1 MRVLLVEVA
10 VAVPGAEDDLPV
22 RVGIIILLHAVLGVF
37 LLLRLPAAKAS
48 SLLLLLLLLL
58 APASAR
64 AILLFAIYLPLAGSP
79 AKDKTSNKVN
89 KRTEYKSRY
98 RMNCSVAASI
108 LLSTWPGGRCVASV
122 IPVRTSCNSTA
133 PRR

>member
-48 SLLLLLLLLL
+48 SLLLLLL

-79 AKDKTSNKVN
+79 ARQDGK
-89 KRTEYKSRY
+89 
-98 RMNCSVAASI
+98 
-108 LLSTWPGGRCVASV
+108 
-122 IPVRTSCNSTA
+122 
-133 PRR
+133 

>member
-58 APASAR
+58 LAPASAR

-79 AKDKTSNKVN
+79 ARQDGK
-89 KRTEYKSRY
+89 
-98 RMNCSVAASI
+98 
-108 LLSTWPGGRCVASV
+108 
-122 IPVRTSCNSTA
+122 
-133 PRR
+133 

>member
-48 SLLLLLLLLL
+48 SLLLPL
-58 APASAR
+58 ATASASAR
-64 AILLFAIYLPLAGSP
+64 AILLFAIYLPLACSP
-79 AKDKTSNKVN
+79 ARQDVK
-89 KRTEYKSRY
+89 
-98 RMNCSVAASI
+98 
-108 LLSTWPGGRCVASV
+108 
-122 IPVRTSCNSTA
+122 
-133 PRR
+133 

>member
-48 SLLLLLLLLL
+48 SLLLLLL
-58 APASAR
+58 ASASAR

-79 AKDKTSNKVN
+79 ARQDVK
-89 KRTEYKSRY
+89 
-98 RMNCSVAASI
+98 
-108 LLSTWPGGRCVASV
+108 
-122 IPVRTSCNSTA
+122 
-133 PRR
+133 